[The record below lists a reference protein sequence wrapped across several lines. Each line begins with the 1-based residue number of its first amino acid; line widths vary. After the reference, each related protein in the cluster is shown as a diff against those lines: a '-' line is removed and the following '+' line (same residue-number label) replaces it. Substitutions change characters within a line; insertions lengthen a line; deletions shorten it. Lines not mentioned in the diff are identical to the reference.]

1 MTEPESRPPT
11 MRREKPVY
19 ANLLSRLLVG
29 PFFENQWVMPVR
41 RAGLVERFFAWYERH
56 RMDIRIDGIAVD
68 RPIFIISLP
77 RSGSSMLQDLIC
89 AHPDVAY
96 ITNMMYLFP
105 ESPCA
110 AELWRRRLHL
120 NIRGERF
127 LQDSVDVDGSS
138 PADPV
143 ATWARWFRQDPFGVS
158 AATCTIKDFTL
169 AELATI
175 RDDIR
180 RVLWCFR
187 DDGRRRFECKTPA
200 LLPHVELLQDLFPD
214 ARFIYLVR
222 DGRHNANSM
231 LKLNRLCVE
240 QLARIR
246 SRLGARARLDA
257 RPFIPYPRL
266 AHLPEYV
273 AAYGVDDIR
282 TTASLWRDACLY
294 MEEVKPR
301 IRHLYEVRY
310 EDIVAQPARSMDTI
324 FEFCELRVPG
334 PAESAYAER
343 LSQVGVLRHTN
354 RYGSFDEI
362 ERICGDMLRH
372 HRYL

>member
-1 MTEPESRPPT
+1 MSDAISPAPANKA
-11 MRREKPVY
+11 EKTVY
-19 ANLLSRLLVG
+19 ANLLSRLLMG
-29 PFFENQWVMPVR
+29 PVFRNQWVLPVHR
-41 RAGLVERFFAWYERH
+41 PGLNERFFAWYERN

-105 ESPCA
+105 DSPCA
-110 AELWRRRLHL
+110 ADLMRRKLHL

-143 ATWARWFRQDPFGVS
+143 ATWARWFKQDPFGVS
-158 AATCTIKDFTL
+158 AETCTLKDFTPS
-169 AELATI
+169 ELATI
-175 RDDIR
+175 RDGIR
-180 RVLWCFR
+180 RILWCFGGA
-187 DDGRRRFECKTPA
+187 GRRFQCKTPA
-200 LLPHVELLQDLFPD
+200 LLPHIELLQDIFPD
-214 ARFIYLVR
+214 ARFIYLIR
-222 DGRHNANSM
+222 DGRNNANSM

-240 QLARIR
+240 QLEQIR
-246 SRLGARARLDA
+246 ARLGARMRIDSRL
-257 RPFIPYPRL
+257 FVPYPRL
-266 AHLPEYV
+266 PRLPEYV

-301 IRHLYEVRY
+301 IRHLHEIRY
-310 EDIVAQPARSMDTI
+310 EDIVAKPAASMDAI
-324 FEFCELRVPG
+324 FQFCELRAPG
-334 PAESAYAER
+334 PAETRYADR
-343 LSQVGVLRHTN
+343 LSRVGALRHTN
-354 RYGSFDEI
+354 RYGNFDEV
-362 ERICGDMLRH
+362 ERFCGDMLRH